1 MSDRRRGA
9 LRSHTESGVTPSIPS
24 PVVPSRAREE
34 LRRRMERP
42 QRHRLLSGYPMAPLM
57 RPGAQA
63 ALVALEEL
71 DATRPLIAGVLPHA
85 SCNPRVSGCGFCT
98 FPHERYH
105 EGEVRR
111 VVAQVAREV
120 RERSRDL
127 ALRERRVE
135 AVYFGGATANL
146 TPPRELA
153 GLAGTLE
160 ECLELSSAEVT
171 LEGVPKYFLIRDEAA
186 LEVIAAMRV
195 RQRRISMGV
204 QTFDPTWLARM
215 GRSAFGDAEVIAE
228 VVRAAH
234 RRGFTTSV
242 DLLFNLPGAKLAQAL
257 DDVQRAAVLGV
268 EQICVYNLVLTPD
281 LGTEWSARPDLL
293 GATPPLER
301 AHDAWLAVRESL
313 LDLGYVQRTLTNF
326 ERAEV
331 AITPRAFAYERASFS
346 PDVYDAIGFGPSA
359 ISTFTGRDRRAA
371 KWANEARGAAYAL
384 AMETHDVPIA
394 EAFEYA
400 PIDLRLMHLTRG
412 LSLTAVDRARY
423 RAFFGTDPVADFTP
437 RFEIA
442 EERGLVAIDADR
454 IALTP
459 SGMFYADA
467 VAGLLATD
475 RVNALRASD
484 DGATPY
490 RMG

>member
-1 MSDRRRGA
+1 VD
-9 LRSHTESGVTPSIPS
+9 
-24 PVVPSRAREE
+24 
-34 LRRRMERP
+34 
-42 QRHRLLSGYPMAPLM
+42 
-57 RPGAQA
+57 
-63 ALVALEEL
+63 
-71 DATRPLIAGVLPHA
+71 
-85 SCNPRVSGCGFCT
+85 GCGFCT

-127 ALRERRVE
+127 ALRERRVD

-153 GLAGTLE
+153 RLAEALE
-160 ECLELSSAEVT
+160 EHLELSTAEVT
-171 LEGVPKYFLIRDEAA
+171 LEGVPRYFLIRGAAA
-186 LEVIAAMRV
+186 LDVLEAMRV

-215 GRSAFGDAEVIAE
+215 GRSAIGDAEVIAE
-228 VVRAAH
+228 VVRAAQG
-234 RRGFTTSV
+234 RGFTTSV
-242 DLLFNLPGAKLAQAL
+242 DLLFNLPGAPLAHAL
-257 DDVQRAAVLGV
+257 DDVRRAADLGV

-281 LGTEWSARPDLL
+281 LGTEWSKRADLL
-293 GATPPLER
+293 GAMPRVER
-301 AHDAWLAVRESL
+301 AHDAWLAVRERL

-326 ERAEV
+326 ERADV
-331 AITPRAFAYERASFS
+331 ASTPRAFAYERASFS
-346 PDVYDAIGFGPSA
+346 PDVYDAVGFGPSA
-359 ISTFTGRDRRAA
+359 ISTFTSRDRRAA

-384 AMETHDVPIA
+384 AMENQHVPIA
-394 EAFEYA
+394 EGFEYA

-412 LSLTAVDRARY
+412 LALTAVDRARY
-423 RAFFGTDPVADFTP
+423 HAFFGTDLAADFAP

-442 EERGLVAIDADR
+442 EERGLVTIDADR

-467 VAGLLATD
+467 VAGLLAAD
-475 RVNALRASD
+475 RVSELRSSD
-484 DGATPY
+484 EGATPY